1 MNADCFGE
9 FVSKKISFLIR
20 FKHKLNQFLAKL
32 LIRSKILKESRYSC
46 AELNDLLATNFPQKM
61 KLPLPGS
68 EGQLVLLNAELSMPL
83 AQEQLHIQLYCSFS
97 VSVASHDIY
106 RAHLLILGTVT
117 PYYVAEEKA
126 LRLKNMQLSELR
138 LVKDDYAFIDSTTEL
153 ATLFMPKSFK
163 HLLLGSLKSTFS
175 LLKGFVPT
183 ELLNYLTLYS
193 SGSKQKV
200 LDFHK
205 ADIERMI
212 LKEVEQ
218 EDWRYPLDET
228 DFEEQLF
235 AEFGQLVVV
244 ENGFLVFKFH
254 LD

>member
-1 MNADCFGE
+1 MSTE
-9 FVSKKISFLIR
+9 LSFWIK
-20 FKHKLNQFLAKL
+20 FKRRLNKFFAKL
-32 LIRSKILKESRYSC
+32 LIRSKLIKEARYNG
-46 AELNDLLATNFPQKM
+46 AELNDMLATNFPQKIQ
-61 KLPLPGS
+61 LPLPGS
-68 EGQLVLLNAELSMPL
+68 EGQLVLLNVELSMPL
-83 AQEQLHIQLYCSFS
+83 AQDQLHIQLYCSFS
-97 VSVASHDIY
+97 VKVANHDIY
-106 RAHLLILGTVT
+106 RAHLIISGTVT

-163 HLLLGSLKSTFS
+163 YLLLSTVNTTFS

-200 LDFHK
+200 LDFHQ
-205 ADIERMI
+205 ADIERLI
-212 LKEVEQ
+212 LEEVEQ
-218 EDWRYPLDET
+218 EDWCYPLDET

-235 AEFGQLVVV
+235 AELGQLVVV

>member
-1 MNADCFGE
+1 
-9 FVSKKISFLIR
+9 VSTELSFWKR
-20 FKHKLNQFLAKL
+20 FKRTLNQFFAKL
-32 LIRSKILKESRYSC
+32 LIRSKIIKEARYSC
-46 AELNDLLATNFPQKM
+46 TELNDMLATNFPQNIH
-61 KLPLPGS
+61 LPLPGS
-68 EGQLVLLNAELSMPL
+68 EGQLVLLDAELSMPL

-97 VSVASHDIY
+97 VRVANHDIY
-106 RAHLLILGTVT
+106 RAHLLISGTVT

-153 ATLFMPKSFK
+153 ATLFMPKPFK
-163 HLLLGSLKSTFS
+163 YLLLSTVNTTLS
-175 LLKGFVPT
+175 LLKGLVSA

-200 LDFHK
+200 LDFHQ
-205 ADIERMI
+205 ADIKRLI
-212 LKEVEQ
+212 LEEVEQ
-218 EDWRYPLDET
+218 EDWCYPLDET

-235 AEFGQLVVV
+235 AELGQQVVV

>member
-1 MNADCFGE
+1 MNTE
-9 FVSKKISFLIR
+9 LSFWIR
-20 FKHKLNQFLAKL
+20 FKRTLNKFFAKL
-32 LIRSKILKESRYSC
+32 LIRYKMIKEARYNC
-46 AELNDLLATNFPQKM
+46 AELNDMLATNFPQKIQ
-61 KLPLPGS
+61 LSLPGS
-68 EGQLVLLNAELSMPL
+68 EGQLVLLNAELSMPP

-97 VSVASHDIY
+97 VNVANHDIY
-106 RAHLLILGTVT
+106 RAHLLITGTVT

-126 LRLKNMQLSELR
+126 LRLKKMQLSELR

-163 HLLLGSLKSTFS
+163 YLLTSTVNTTFG

-200 LDFHK
+200 LDFHQ
-205 ADIERMI
+205 ADIKRLI
-212 LKEVEQ
+212 LEKVEQ
-218 EDWRYPLDET
+218 EDWCYPLDET

-235 AEFGQLVVV
+235 AELGQQVVV
-244 ENGFLVFKFH
+244 ENGYLVFKFH